1 MAFNL
6 GALLNPGNTYFN
18 GGSHQV
24 NNFPGTSLFG
34 THKKTDLDDTN
45 TSAGQTIDSNH
56 DGKYTAGTDKV
67 LAMDLNHDGKITRS
81 DLTGT
86 KARLQAMGG
95 NFDLNNDGKTSWV
108 EKIVGKKYQKD
119 MNKKD
124 TNHDG
129 KLDAQEFDQ
138 AGGRVL
144 VDRNR
149 DGQLTPNESFSPFK
163 FPTAGFGSG
172 HLNYIDPMQNGIHT
186 SVSRNP
192 SPWQTGGGFPGGGF
206 PQGGGFP
213 GGFPGGGF
221 PQGGGFPGG
230 FPGGGFPQ
238 GGGFPGGFPGGGFP
252 QGGGFPGGFPGGG
265 FPQGGG
271 FPGGF
276 PGGGFPQGG
285 GFPMMPQLFGG
296 MQGGCF

>member
-1 MAFNL
+1 MAFNI
-6 GALLNPGNTYFN
+6 GALLNPGNTFFA

-34 THKKTDLDDTN
+34 THQKTDLDDTN
-45 TSAGQTIDSNH
+45 TCVGQTIDSNR

-81 DLTGT
+81 DLQGT
-86 KARLQAMGG
+86 KARLKAMGG
-95 NFDLNNDGKTSWV
+95 NFDLNNDGKTSWA
-108 EKIVGKKYQKD
+108 EKIVGKRYQKD
-119 MNKKD
+119 MNQKD
-124 TNHDG
+124 TNRDG

-172 HLNYIDPMQNGIHT
+172 HLNFIDPMQNGIHT
-186 SVSRNP
+186 SMSRNP
-192 SPWQTGGGFPGGGF
+192 SPWQGGGFPGGGY
-206 PQGGGFP
+206 PGGFP

-230 FPGGGFPQ
+230 GFPQ
-238 GGGFPGGFPGGGFP
+238 GGGFPGGGFP
-252 QGGGFPGGFPGGG
+252 QGGGFPGGG

-271 FPGGF
+271 Y
-276 PGGGFPQGG
+276 PGGGCPHSS

-296 MQGGCF
+296 MPGGF